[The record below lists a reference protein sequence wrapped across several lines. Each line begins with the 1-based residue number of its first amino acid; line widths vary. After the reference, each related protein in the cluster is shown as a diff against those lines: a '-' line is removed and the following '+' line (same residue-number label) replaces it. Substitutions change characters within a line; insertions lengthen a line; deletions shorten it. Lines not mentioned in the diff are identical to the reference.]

1 MHDKLLLE
9 RYSAGET
16 NEEDS
21 RRIEEHCKT
30 CVECAGYLGR
40 LNIERQEFL
49 AAHPF
54 PRLVLSKPAVIRS
67 LWYQP
72 FLDKLRQ
79 PALFPAYGLIV
90 VLLMLSPVVYFKSFH
105 HTVSDEITFKGGN
118 SISFLLKRSGKISEC
133 TPQDTLIAGDEIQV
147 LYSTAKKGYISLL
160 SVDSRG
166 AISWYHPD
174 QKSLFCSVAA
184 KAGGK
189 QNYPAG
195 ILLDESQGQELII
208 ALFSDSPLATK
219 SVTSWVADVMQK
231 TNTNLFMLRRQLDS
245 TGDKIHASPV
255 TAIFKKKAIA
265 T

>member
-16 NEEDS
+16 NDEDS

-30 CVECAGYLGR
+30 CAECAGYLGR

-54 PRLVLSKPAVIRS
+54 PRLAQSKAPAIQ
-67 LWYQP
+67 LPWYQP

-90 VLLMLSPVVYFKSFH
+90 VLLMLSPIVYFKSFH
-105 HTVSDEITFKGGN
+105 RTVSDEITFKGGN
-118 SISFLLKRSGKISEC
+118 SISFLLKRNGNISEC
-133 TPQDTLIAGDEIQV
+133 TPQDTLNAGDEIQV
-147 LYSTAKKGYISLL
+147 LYSATKNGYISLL

-174 QKSLFCSVAA
+174 PKSLFCSIPA
-184 KAGGK
+184 KTGGK

-195 ILLDESQGQELII
+195 ILLDDSQGQ
-208 ALFSDSPLATK
+208 
-219 SVTSWVADVMQK
+219 
-231 TNTNLFMLRRQLDS
+231 N
-245 TGDKIHASPV
+245 
-255 TAIFKKKAIA
+255 
-265 T
+265 